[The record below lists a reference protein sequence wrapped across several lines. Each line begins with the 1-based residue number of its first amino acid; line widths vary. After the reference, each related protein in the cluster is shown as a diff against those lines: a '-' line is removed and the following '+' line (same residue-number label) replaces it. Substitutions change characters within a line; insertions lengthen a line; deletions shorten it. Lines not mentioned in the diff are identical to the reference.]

1 ARETDGPSS
10 IVLQFVTTFGVWIL
24 AEDLHLSPIVTLVVY
39 AITAARLSP
48 ERTPAV
54 LRIPSYAVWETVVFV
69 LNVIAFVLIGL
80 QLRPI
85 LATLEA
91 SERNQYLQNA
101 AAVLGTVIVVR
112 IAWVF
117 VYNRAAN
124 LKYRL

>member
-48 ERTPAV
+48 ERTPAA

-80 QLRPI
+80 QLQPI
-85 LATLEA
+85 LESLDAPQ
-91 SERNQYLQNA
+91 RIRYFQIA
-101 AAVLGTVIVVR
+101 AAVFGIVILVR
-112 IAWVF
+112 ITWVF
-117 VYNRAAN
+117 IY
-124 LKYRL
+124 